1 MTLRSRAYVSHPVTF
16 PFHRHSLT
24 VRQFPDSQIDS
35 IMMISYMIDGKG
47 FLLVNREIVS
57 EDIEDFD
64 YTPKPEFQGPFTCI
78 NEPNEKALLQR
89 WFEHIREVRPHVYV
103 SYNGD
108 RFDWPFIEARCL
120 VHGAYSVLRRYSLH
134 LLPRVSFTLCF
145 AAFYFSRQ
153 ASI

>member
-1 MTLRSRAYVSHPVTF
+1 
-16 PFHRHSLT
+16 
-24 VRQFPDSQIDS
+24 
-35 IMMISYMIDGKG
+35 MMISYMIDGKG

-120 VHGAYSVLRRYSLH
+120 VHGADLYVIFPLKI
-134 LLPRVSFTLCF
+134 VKT
-145 AAFYFSRQ
+145 
-153 ASI
+153 